1 MDNEILQDFLVEARE
16 IIDDLS
22 ESLITLENNPEDIE
36 LLNAI
41 FRGFHTIK
49 GGAGFLDLT
58 ALVDTCHCCENL
70 LDSLRNGTITLN
82 AHIMD
87 AILAG
92 FDNIQRMFGEL
103 ENGKPLTPTDSKIIK
118 QIEKANTDS
127 PLEEVSQPEIA
138 AEEPE
143 ASLLEQALSSDSE
156 DISEEEFEALL
167 KELHGSDFGSSAE
180 DTQSSTEAP
189 AEVIE
194 STPTEEQPE
203 KDIEPPA
210 PRSKPKAKATSSQN
224 NVTKA
229 EPTVRVDTQ
238 RLDDIMNMV
247 GELVL
252 IRNRLLLLGS
262 NQQETSQES
271 SEQLTQTVAN
281 LDLVVGDL
289 QNAVVKTRMQPIKKV
304 FGRFP
309 RLVRDLAKSLD
320 KDISLSMVGEDTE
333 LDKNLVEA
341 LADPLIHM
349 VRNSVDHGV
358 ELPNVRLSSGKD
370 AQGNITLRASQEGDH
385 ILLEI
390 QDDGAGM
397 DADKL
402 KQLAIER
409 GIIDEEQASRM
420 TEEEAFDLIFAAG
433 FSTKSEI
440 SDISGRGVG
449 MDVVKTSITQLNGS
463 IRITSTR
470 GEGTLV
476 TIKVPLTL
484 AIQPTMMLKSKDQVF
499 AFPLSCISEI
509 YQLDVNKM
517 NCVGRHL
524 TTTVRGKTVPLIY
537 LDKWIDQLPQ
547 NEIINKGHVV
557 LVHVGSTEVAIVVD
571 DVIGQEEVVIKP
583 LGAFLKQNHGIA
595 GATITSDGGIALIVD
610 ITELLNKYVGK

>member
-1 MDNEILQDFLVEARE
+1 MDNEILQDFLIEARE

-22 ESLITLENNPEDIE
+22 ESLITLENNPEDKE

-58 ALVDTCHCCENL
+58 ALVDTCHCSENL
-70 LDSLRNGTITLN
+70 LDSLRNGDIVLSSI
-82 AHIMD
+82 IMD

-103 ENGKPLTPTDSKIIK
+103 ENGQEIIPT
-118 QIEKANTDS
+118 E
-127 PLEEVSQPEIA
+127 PEIIEQIKA
-138 AEEPE
+138 ANDGTLPE
-143 ASLLEQALSSDSE
+143 TGESLVAPEDNSPQEGSLLEQALNSDSE
-156 DISEEEFEALL
+156 DISEAEFEALL
-167 KELHGSDFGSSAE
+167 KELHGSDFGSG
-180 DTQSSTEAP
+180 DPSSVEQPAPAVQKEAP
-189 AEVIE
+189 KQSPKPAANN
-194 STPTEEQPE
+194 PTKSSDKQP
-203 KDIEPPA
+203 
-210 PRSKPKAKATSSQN
+210 SGM
-224 NVTKA
+224 TKA

-252 IRNRLLLLGS
+252 IRNRLILLGS
-262 NQQETSQES
+262 TKQES
-271 SEQLTQTVAN
+271 TQESTEQLAQTVAN

-309 RLVRDLAKSLD
+309 RLVRDLAKSLS
-320 KDISLSMVGEDTE
+320 KDVNLHMVGEDTE

-358 ELPNVRLSSGKD
+358 ELPSVRASNGKPE
-370 AQGNITLRASQEGDH
+370 QGSITLRASQEGDH

-390 QDDGAGM
+390 EDDGAGM
-397 DADKL
+397 DANKL
-402 KQLAIER
+402 KELAIER
-409 GIIDEEQASRM
+409 GVIDEEQASRM
-420 TEEEAFDLIFAAG
+420 SDEEAFDLIFAAG

-463 IRITSTR
+463 IRIKSSR

-484 AIQPTMMLKSKDQVF
+484 AIQPTMMLKSKEQVF

-509 YQLDVNKM
+509 YQLDVTKM

-547 NEIINKGHVV
+547 NEIVDKGHVV

-583 LGAFLKQNHGIA
+583 LGAFLKNNNGIA

-610 ITELLNKYVGK
+610 ITELLNKYSGK

>member
-22 ESLITLENNPEDIE
+22 ESLITLENNPEDVE

-70 LDSLRNGTITLN
+70 LDSLRNGAITLN
-82 AHIMD
+82 SPIMD

-103 ENGKPLTPTDSKIIK
+103 EDGVELTPTDPNIIE
-118 QIEKANTDS
+118 QIEQANENK
-127 PLEEVSQPEIA
+127 PLDDISAIETEVD
-138 AEEPE
+138 EPE
-143 ASLLEQALSSDSE
+143 VSLLEQALNSDSE

-167 KELHGSDFGSSAE
+167 KELHGSDFGASSEGVQPTPKA
-180 DTQSSTEAP
+180 
-189 AEVIE
+189 
-194 STPTEEQPE
+194 PTEEVTPTPASAQSSAD
-203 KDIEPPA
+203 KEPP
-210 PRSKPKAKATSSQN
+210 KPKSDAKPNSAQN
-224 NVTKA
+224 ANSVAKA

-309 RLVRDLAKSLD
+309 RLVRDLAKNLK
-320 KDISLSMVGEDTE
+320 KDVSLSMVGEDTE

-358 ELPNVRLSSGKD
+358 ELPHVRVESGKD
-370 AQGNITLRASQEGDH
+370 AQGTIILKASQEGDH

-402 KQLAIER
+402 KQLAIDR
-409 GIIDEEQASRM
+409 GIIDDEQASRM

-484 AIQPTMMLKSKDQVF
+484 AIQPTMMLKSKEQVF

-547 NEIINKGHVV
+547 NEIVNKGHVV

>member
-1 MDNEILQDFLVEARE
+1 MDNEILQDFLIEARE
-16 IIDDLS
+16 IIDELS
-22 ESLITLENNPEDIE
+22 ESLITLENNPEDTE
-36 LLNAI
+36 LLNAV

-58 ALVDTCHCCENL
+58 GLVDTCHCCENL
-70 LDSLRNGTITLN
+70 LDSLRNGKIELSTI
-82 AHIMD
+82 IMD

-103 ENGKPLTPTDSKIIK
+103 ENGQEVIATDVSIIK
-118 QIEKANTDS
+118 QIEDANTKS
-127 PLEEVSQPEIA
+127 GGQPVTVEVEE
-138 AEEPE
+138 
-143 ASLLEQALSSDSE
+143 LEQATSSFPGDDSLLDKALNSDDE
-156 DISEEEFEALL
+156 DISEAEFEALL
-167 KELHGSDFGSSAE
+167 QELHGNDFGSPS
-180 DTQSSTEAP
+180 
-189 AEVIE
+189 
-194 STPTEEQPE
+194 
-203 KDIEPPA
+203 EPPIQHKGTTPLEIKEA
-210 PRSKPKAKATSSQN
+210 VTPKMENSVKKAGTSQPSL
-224 NVTKA
+224 VTKA

-252 IRNRLLLLGS
+252 IRNRLLLLGGS
-262 NQQETSQES
+262 QQEMAQES
-271 SEQLTQTVAN
+271 AEQLTQTVAN

-320 KDISLSMVGEDTE
+320 KDVHLEMVGEETE

-358 ELPNVRLSSGKD
+358 ELPALRVQNNKPP
-370 AQGNITLRASQEGDH
+370 QGQITLRASQEGDH

-397 DADKL
+397 DAEKL
-402 KQLAIER
+402 KLLAIER

-420 TEEEAFDLIFAAG
+420 AEEDAFDLIFAAG
-433 FSTKSEI
+433 FSTKNVI

-463 IRITSTR
+463 IHIKSSR

-484 AIQPTMMLKSKDQVF
+484 AIQPTMMLRSKNQVF
-499 AFPLSCISEI
+499 AFPLSSISEI
-509 YQLDVNKM
+509 YQLDVAKM

-524 TTTVRGKTVPLIY
+524 TATVRGKTVPLIY

-547 NEIINKGHVV
+547 NEIVNKGHVV

-583 LGAFLKQNHGIA
+583 LGAFLNTNNGIA

-610 ITELLNKYVGK
+610 VTELLNKYVGK